1 MTLYDYIQYTPEGEE
16 ITVWDKDYDI
26 EVYFYNQ
33 DENESDHIM
42 MDLAKKLNVIDVSN
56 NGVTVD
62 LYDLIDRNIDILDE
76 SGLFNICETDA
87 IMDDIEAILA
97 GYTSEAWLR
106 TFVDTLV

>member
-1 MTLYDYIQYTPEGEE
+1 MTLYDYIQSTPEGEE
-16 ITVWDKDYDI
+16 ITVWDDTYDI
-26 EVYFYNQ
+26 EVYFYN
-33 DENESDHIM
+33 DPNDPAM

-56 NGVTVD
+56 NAVTVD